1 MTAVSTEL
9 TGYEPLDPAIREQY
23 ARDGFVVI
31 KNALPE
37 QDRAYYED
45 AVDRIY
51 AEEEAAGRLRPDRS
65 IHVMGWLHRD
75 PRFVEL
81 LTWPTTFPYIWG
93 NMGWNI
99 YTHHNHIDVNPPKDE
114 PPFWNWHQDGYR
126 QNSDIDMDIRPMFM
140 TKICYA
146 LTDLSEPGYGNT
158 KVIPGSHLN
167 NTLAGRPEKEGD
179 PIIEPEGAV
188 EVLLEP
194 GDAFIFDRRL
204 WHSRSMNKSERIR
217 KLMFIG

>member
-1 MTAVSTEL
+1 MTATIDTP

-23 ARDGFVVI
+23 DRDGFVVI
-31 KNALPE
+31 KKALDE
-37 QDRAYYED
+37 ESRAYFEG

-51 AEEEAAGRLRPDRS
+51 AEEEAAGQLRPDKS
-65 IHVMGWLHRD
+65 IHVMGWMHRD
-75 PRFVEL
+75 PRFVDL

-126 QNSDIDMDIRPMFM
+126 QNSDVDMDVRPMFM

-146 LTDLSEPGYGNT
+146 LT
-158 KVIPGSHLN
+158 
-167 NTLAGRPEKEGD
+167 
-179 PIIEPEGAV
+179 
-188 EVLLEP
+188 
-194 GDAFIFDRRL
+194 IF
-204 WHSRSMNKSERIR
+204 RSP
-217 KLMFIG
+217 

>member
-1 MTAVSTEL
+1 MTVTETRPTDL

-23 ARDGFVVI
+23 QRDGYEVI
-31 KNALPE
+31 TGALDE
-37 QDRAYYED
+37 ESGAKYED
-45 AVDRIY
+45 AVDKVY
-51 AEEEAAGRLRPDRS
+51 AEEEDADQLRADRS
-65 IHVMGWLHRD
+65 IHVMGYFDRD
-75 PRFVEL
+75 PVFLDL

-126 QNSDIDMDIRPMFM
+126 QNSDIDMDPRPMFM
-140 TKICYA
+140 TKICFC
-146 LTDLSEPGYGNT
+146 LTDLSEPGYGQT

-167 NTLAGRPEKEGD
+167 NTRAGRPEKPGD
-179 PIIEPEGAV
+179 PIIEPEGST

-204 WHSRSMNKSERIR
+204 
-217 KLMFIG
+217 

>member
-31 KNALPE
+31 KNALAE
-37 QDRAYYED
+37 QDRAYFED

-51 AEEEAAGRLRPDRS
+51 SEEEAAGRLRPDRS
-65 IHVMGWLHRD
+65 VHVMGWMHRD

-81 LTWPTTFPYIWG
+81 LSWPTTFPYIWG

-126 QNSDIDMDIRPMFM
+126 QNSDLDMDIRPMFM

-146 LTDLSEPGYGNT
+146 LTATSTTPWPVAPRRRATRSSSPRARSRSCSSPVTRSSSTAASGT
-158 KVIPGSHLN
+158 
-167 NTLAGRPEKEGD
+167 AGR
-179 PIIEPEGAV
+179 
-188 EVLLEP
+188 
-194 GDAFIFDRRL
+194 
-204 WHSRSMNKSERIR
+204 
-217 KLMFIG
+217 